1 MSPLAQSDQ
10 LELGVESRKHPP
22 ANILLVDDRHENLV
36 ALEAILLPLE
46 QRLVSAYSGFD
57 ALRYLLQA
65 EFALILMDVQMP
77 EMDGFETVNLI
88 KSRERTRHIPV
99 IFITALSKDNKYVYR
114 GYSAGAVDYMSKP
127 FNPEVLRSKVSVF
140 VDLYNKEKEI
150 ERQAEL
156 LNEKIRAEAEQSQL
170 MLQHELEEKH
180 LRELTTTLEARVAER
195 TRELVETNRDL
206 ESFCYSIAHDLRTP
220 VREIVATSSMLL
232 ADSQEKLGPEEL
244 EHLHSQSAAAKRIGT
259 LIDDLLRLSRLG
271 RKAVVT
277 EKLDL
282 SDMCRQA
289 YSRNLK
295 GAPNAKFKL
304 DIESGLEAFGDS
316 GLVEIL
322 FQNLVENAIKYSPE
336 GGRLRFG
343 SRELNGETV
352 YFLADQGIGFDMK
365 YERKLFLPFERLVQ
379 DPAYPGTGIGL
390 ALVEKIVKKHGGK
403 VWAEG
408 EPSKGATFYFTL
420 SNGPNREV
428 VEEPHEREFSA
439 AVKLA

>member
-232 ADSQEKLGPEEL
+232 ADSQEQAFSATRGLRLIGLDNVSAWFSAEIIREFRRAGGTVASTKGVVMRNALQMPDTVSGGVTTHHVAYTGYDFNTGL
-244 EHLHSQSAAAKRIGT
+244 KTSSTDQNGAAAG
-259 LIDDLLRLSRLG
+259 
-271 RKAVVT
+271 
-277 EKLDL
+277 
-282 SDMCRQA
+282 
-289 YSRNLK
+289 
-295 GAPNAKFKL
+295 
-304 DIESGLEAFGDS
+304 
-316 GLVEIL
+316 
-322 FQNLVENAIKYSPE
+322 
-336 GGRLRFG
+336 
-343 SRELNGETV
+343 
-352 YFLADQGIGFDMK
+352 
-365 YERKLFLPFERLVQ
+365 
-379 DPAYPGTGIGL
+379 DPAHTASFAYDRLWRPVPQYSTG
-390 ALVEKIVKKHGGK
+390 
-403 VWAEG
+403 
-408 EPSKGATFYFTL
+408 
-420 SNGPNREV
+420 
-428 VEEPHEREFSA
+428 
-439 AVKLA
+439 